1 MHIMNSLPLT
11 DLGCDVL
18 FITNEFMII
27 YILPIDLEHTYVLF
41 QLLGRREIS
50 KLFVLED
57 NLEGEVELP
66 GDRAMTGYVCN

>member
-1 MHIMNSLPLT
+1 
-11 DLGCDVL
+11 
-18 FITNEFMII
+18 MII
-27 YILPIDLEHTYVLF
+27 YILPLDLEHTYVLF

-66 GDRAMTGYVCN
+66 GDRAMTEYECN